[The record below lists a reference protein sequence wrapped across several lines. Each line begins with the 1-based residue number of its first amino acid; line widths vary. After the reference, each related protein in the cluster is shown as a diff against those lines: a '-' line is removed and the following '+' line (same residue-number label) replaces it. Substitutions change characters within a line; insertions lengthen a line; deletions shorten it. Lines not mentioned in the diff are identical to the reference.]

1 VIVISAGSVTN
12 VVMVVMALK
21 AKPMVS
27 QRPVRRR
34 SSPSG

>member
-1 VIVISAGSVTN
+1 VIVISAGGVTN

-27 QRPVRRR
+27 RLPVRRR
-34 SSPSG
+34 SSPLG